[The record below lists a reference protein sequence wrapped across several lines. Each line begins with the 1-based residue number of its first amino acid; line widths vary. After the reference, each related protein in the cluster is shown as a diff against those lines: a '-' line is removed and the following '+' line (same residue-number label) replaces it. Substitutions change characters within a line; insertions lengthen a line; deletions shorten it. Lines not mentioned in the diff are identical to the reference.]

1 MTRLRKD
8 AFVKNFEENGGT
20 YEEVTEF
27 IEELWEDYCGA
38 YYEGKAD
45 GMETMVKLLD
55 SGDC

>member
-8 AFVKNFEENGGT
+8 AFIKNFEEYGGT
-20 YEEVTEF
+20 NEEVTEF

-55 SGDC
+55 SGD